1 MYECADALYF
11 IHSKEYLHND
21 LKADNV
27 IINEGNNSLH
37 PIIIDFG
44 KSTNLAKGKVYHVSP
59 RDQERYRQFHKHIAP
74 EVVRGTHPQ
83 SQASDVYAFGLLLP
97 LLCQHK
103 PYEPLRKLAFSC
115 INGTPEKRPTTRHLV
130 AELQSQCTNQ

>member
-1 MYECADALYF
+1 MYGCADALYF

-44 KSTNLAKGKVYHVSP
+44 KSTTLPKSKVYLLSP
-59 RDQERYRQFHKHIAP
+59 RDQERYRKFHKHIAP

-83 SQASDVYAFGLLLP
+83 SQASDVYALGLLLS
-97 LLCQHK
+97 LLCK
-103 PYEPLRKLAFSC
+103 YEPLRKLAFSC
-115 INGTPEKRPTTRHLV
+115 INGTREKRPTTRHLV

>member
-11 IHSKEYLHND
+11 IHSKEYLYND

-44 KSTNLAKGKVYHVSP
+44 KSTTLAKGKVYLLSP
-59 RDQERYRQFHKHIAP
+59 RDQERYKKFHKHIAP
-74 EVVRGTHPQ
+74 EVVRGNHPNLRL
-83 SQASDVYAFGLLLP
+83 VMFMHLGFYC
-97 LLCQHK
+97 LCCVSISHMS
-103 PYEPLRKLAFSC
+103 LFV
-115 INGTPEKRPTTRHLV
+115 N
-130 AELQSQCTNQ
+130 

>member
-44 KSTNLAKGKVYHVSP
+44 KSTTLAKGTVSHLSL
-59 RDQERYRQFHKHIAP
+59 RDQERYRKFHKHIAP
-74 EVVRGTHPQ
+74 EVVRGTYPQ
-83 SQASDVYAFGLLLP
+83 SQASDVYSF
-97 LLCQHK
+97 
-103 PYEPLRKLAFSC
+103 
-115 INGTPEKRPTTRHLV
+115 
-130 AELQSQCTNQ
+130 